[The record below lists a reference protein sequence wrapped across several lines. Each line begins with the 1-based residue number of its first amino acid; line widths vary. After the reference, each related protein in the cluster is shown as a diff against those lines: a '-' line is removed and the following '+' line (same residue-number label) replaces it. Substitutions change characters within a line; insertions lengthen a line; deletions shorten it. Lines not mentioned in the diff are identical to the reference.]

1 MQPIKTASE
10 LIIRLPDKIQAALD
24 VYASENQ
31 FPIELVVE
39 MAIASFL
46 DVDAVTY
53 NDCNPVTTPG
63 QLREENLILKQQM
76 TQGRAL

>member
-1 MQPIKTASE
+1 MSKSDSE
-10 LIIRLPDKIQAALD
+10 LMIRLPDKIQAALD

-31 FPIELVVE
+31 FPIKLVVE

-53 NDCNPVTTPG
+53 NDCNPVTTPS